1 MTDVDNNGLR
11 EFPEI
16 RNCRKDEIEEL
27 VDYAS
32 SIYPYR
38 YKTEKNRI
46 RFKNLARFWFC
57 RTPDTYRYMML
68 IKEGGRIV
76 GQTYLIPTDYHWEG
90 IRCEAAWSFDLF
102 VDPDKRKSAYGAE
115 LMMATRSLPGDSFS
129 TGANDDALPM
139 LRLLGYTHIGN
150 IRKYV
155 GCGAFFGLFRIFYA
169 GRISVRSFPPSVEVR
184 DVIFDR
190 TDDASAIAVQKPF
203 NVGLLEWGRNDDFV
217 SWYYGPHNV
226 NEYAIYRKRGAD
238 DYFVVRPIRHAHVTM
253 LALVDFRCPL
263 EKGDD
268 AFRTI
273 VEAVREI
280 THRLHIPFI
289 VSSSTLAVTD
299 RVLES
304 FGFHSVG
311 RPRPVMSTRKWKGME
326 ERIAARDFL
335 QVNFVDSDG
344 EAGWE

>member
-1 MTDVDNNGLR
+1 MADRDNNGLR
-11 EFPEI
+11 TFPEI
-16 RNCRKDEIEEL
+16 RNCREDEIEEL
-27 VDYAS
+27 VDYAA

-38 YKTEKNRI
+38 CKTDSDRT
-46 RFKNLARFWFC
+46 RFRDLARFWFC
-57 RTPDTYRYMML
+57 RTSDTYRYMML
-68 IKEGGRIV
+68 IKESGGIV
-76 GQTYLIPTDYHWEG
+76 GQTYLIPTDYYWMGMRH
-90 IRCEAAWSFDLF
+90 EASWSFDLF

-129 TGANDDALPM
+129 AGANDDAVPM

-155 GCGAFFGLFRIFYA
+155 GCGAFSGLFRIFCT
-169 GRISVRSFPPSVEVR
+169 GRISVHSFPPSVEAR
-184 DVIFDR
+184 GVIFDR
-190 TDDASAIAVQKPF
+190 AGDASAIAAQEPF
-203 NVGLLEWGRNDDFV
+203 NVGLLEWARDDDFV

-226 NEYAIYRKRGAD
+226 NEYAIYQKRGVD
-238 DYFVVRPIRHAHVTM
+238 DYFVVRPIRYTHVTM

-263 EKGDD
+263 ERGDD

-280 THRLHIPFI
+280 TYRLHIPFI

-326 ERIAARDFL
+326 EKIAVRNFL